1 MKKNGILTLLF
12 ALIPGAGE
20 MYQGY
25 MKRGLSLI
33 TMFCL
38 PAALG
43 AMTQIEVLYIGLPI
57 VYMYSFFDTFNLR
70 AQIGMGTAPEDDYLV
85 HFDPHDKRLAQLLA
99 DSHKLLGWALIA
111 FGALVGYQNI
121 LMNTLGDL
129 LWRWGKTS
137 PVFRALYLVMDQLPE
152 VVVCVALIVCGI
164 WLVKGSVPFG
174 LCRITMKDFI
184 RTAQTPPPADAA
196 EEEVTE
202 YQPQEHKKVNVQA
215 ILNSIGHRDAEADG
229 EPEDTKED
237 DDGAEQN

>member
-43 AMTQIEVLYIGLPI
+43 AMTRIEVLYIGLPI

-85 HFDPHDKRLAQLLA
+85 HFDPQDKRLARMMM
-99 DSHKLLGWALIA
+99 DSHKLVGWCLIAIGALIA
-111 FGALVGYQNI
+111 YEQI
-121 LMNTLGDL
+121 IMNTLGDI
-129 LWRWGKTS
+129 LWRWGQKA
-137 PVFRALYLVMDQLPE
+137 PVWRAIYLVMDQLPE
-152 VVVCVALIVCGI
+152 VVLCVALILCGI
-164 WLVKGSVPFG
+164 WLVRGPRAKKAAPEAAPEE
-174 LCRITMKDFI
+174 TDF
-184 RTAQTPPPADAA
+184 Q
-196 EEEVTE
+196 E
-202 YQPQEHKKVNVQA
+202 YQPEKKMPSLLDRFA
-215 ILNSIGHRDAEADG
+215 RKAEPDATG
-229 EPEDTKED
+229 EVTLDPEDED
-237 DDGAEQN
+237 DGREEE

>member
-33 TMFCL
+33 TMFSL

-111 FGALVGYQNI
+111 FGALVGYQYI

-129 LWRWGKTS
+129 LWRWGKES
-137 PVFRALYLVMDQLPE
+137 PIFRALYLVMDQLPE
-152 VVVCVALIVCGI
+152 VLVCVVLIVCGI
-164 WLVKGSVPFG
+164 WLVKGP
-174 LCRITMKDFI
+174 
-184 RTAQTPPPADAA
+184 RTAKKSAPKTEPA
-196 EEEVTE
+196 EEDFTE
-202 YQPQEHKKVNVQA
+202 YQPAPKKVNVQA
-215 ILNSIGHRDAEADG
+215 ILNSINRRSA
-229 EPEDTKED
+229 ED
-237 DDGAEQN
+237 DEAAAGEMETGDTTEGNDGIE